1 MNILQQMIG
10 FMNKEELRHFK
21 LFANRTNASPER
33 KDLQLFNYIRN
44 SFPDYEE
51 SKIQEKL
58 YGKGD
63 KNTLYRLKNRLL
75 EDVSRSLAMQYFET
89 TEYNLILNQIALA
102 RLFQARNQ
110 SEIAVHFLTRAEKK
124 AEELEIFE
132 LLDLI
137 YNELIRLSQETLEI
151 NPQVYIPKR
160 KDNRLKLNLL
170 QEIDDVLADVVYQIK
185 TSQNFSGTDYFRLED
200 LQKKVHDF
208 TKDKAFRNSTQLRFK
223 VYQSI
228 SRIMLQKQDFRS
240 LEKYLLKTF
249 AEFEKQ
255 KLFSK
260 SNHEVKLQMLT
271 YLINSLFKN
280 GKSALSLEYADK
292 LKAAMTEYNSML
304 YEKYLFYYYNSLVI
318 NYSQTDLKRAIEILH
333 EARENPVIRKLPS
346 YIVFIYINLATLN
359 FDNRDFKQA
368 LRNLVKLC
376 MEPGFKNLD
385 IGLRFKVHV
394 AELIIRYELGDFDFV
409 EHKLEQLKKD
419 FSAQL
424 HKPEYGRQQKIM
436 EIIHAMVMTHSLKK
450 DKALTSQINKLISSR
465 DSDEQAQNDLLNYNE
480 WLKAKLLS

>member
-1 MNILQQMIG
+1 
-10 FMNKEELRHFK
+10 MNKEELRHFK
-21 LFANRTNASPER
+21 LFANRTNASADR
-33 KDLQLFNYIRN
+33 KDLQLFNYIRS
-44 SFPDYEE
+44 SFPEYQED
-51 SKIQEKL
+51 KIQEKL

-63 KNTLYRLKNRLL
+63 KNSLYRLKNRLL
-75 EDVSRSLAMQYFET
+75 DDVSRSLAMQYFET

-110 SEIAVHFLTRAEKK
+110 SGIAVHFLTRAEKK
-124 AEELEIFE
+124 ADDLEIFE

-160 KDNRLKLNLL
+160 KYNRLKLNLL
-170 QEIDDVLADVVYQIK
+170 QEIDDILAEVVYKIK
-185 TSQNFSGTDYFRLED
+185 TSQNFSGTDYFSLED
-200 LQKKVHDF
+200 LQKKVNDF
-208 TKDKAFRNSTQLRFK
+208 TRDKAFRNSTHLRFK

-280 GKSALSLEYADK
+280 GKTALSLQYAGR
-292 LKAAMTEYNSML
+292 LKEAMNEFNGL
-304 YEKYLFYYYNSLVI
+304 LHEKYLFYYYNSLVI
-318 NYSQTDLKRAIEILH
+318 NYSQTDLKKAIEILH

-359 FDNRDFKQA
+359 FDSRDFKQA
-368 LRNLVKLC
+368 LKNLVKLC

-385 IGLRFKVHV
+385 KGLRFKVHV
-394 AELIIRYELGDFDFV
+394 AELMIRYELGDFDFV
-409 EHKLEQLKKD
+409 ELRQEQLRKD
-419 FSAQL
+419 FSKEL
-424 HKPEYGRQQKIM
+424 LLPEYSRQQKIM
-436 EIIHAMVMTHSLKK
+436 DILKGMTLTASVKK
-450 DKALTSQINKLISSR
+450 DKQLVIQINKLLNAVN
-465 DSDEQAQNDLLNYNE
+465 SDEQAQNDLLNYNE
-480 WLKAKLLS
+480 WLRSKLAN

>member
-1 MNILQQMIG
+1 MKILQNMIG

-21 LFANRTNASPER
+21 LFANRTNASSDR
-33 KDLQLFNYIRN
+33 KDLLLFDYIRH
-44 SFPDYEE
+44 SFPEYDEDR
-51 SKIQEKL
+51 IQEKL
-58 YGKGD
+58 YGKKD

-75 EDVSRSLAMQYFET
+75 DDVSRSLALQYFET
-89 TEYNLILNQIALA
+89 TDYNLILNYIALA

-124 AEELEIFE
+124 AFDLELFD

-151 NPQVYIPKR
+151 NPQVYIPRR
-160 KDNRLKLNLL
+160 KMNRAKLNLL
-170 QEIDDVLADVVYQIK
+170 QEIDDILADVVYKIK
-185 TSQNFSGTDYFRLED
+185 TSQNFASKNYFLLED
-200 LQKKVHDF
+200 LQKKVSHF
-208 TKDKAFRNSTQLRFK
+208 SKDREFRNSTQLRFK

-255 KLFSK
+255 QLFNK
-260 SNHEVKLQMLT
+260 SNHETKLQMLT

-280 GKSALSLEYADK
+280 RKFVLSLDYTGR
-292 LKAAMTEYNSML
+292 LKKAMEEFGGML
-304 YEKYLFYYYNSLVI
+304 HEKYLFYYYNSLVI
-318 NYSQTDLKRAIEILH
+318 NYSQKDLTKAIETLH

-359 FDNRDFKQA
+359 FDKRDFKQA
-368 LRNLVKLC
+368 IRNLVKLC

-385 IGLRFKVHV
+385 VGLRFKVHV
-394 AELIIRYELGDFDFV
+394 AELIIRYELEDFDFV
-409 EHKLEQLKKD
+409 EHKLEQLRKD
-419 FSAQL
+419 FSKELQ
-424 HKPEYGRQQKIM
+424 KTEYTRQQKLM
-436 EIIHAMVMTHSLKK
+436 DIIHDMIQSGSLRGNKPLVQK
-450 DKALTSQINKLISSR
+450 INKLLQAR
-465 DSDEQAQNDLLNYNE
+465 NSDEQAQNDLINYNE
-480 WLKAKLLS
+480 WLKSKLS